1 MKDGLRARSG
11 WRTGRFTCVA
21 SIFTN
26 EGCGARWRPL
36 GRSGCVTTVATSK
49 AGDRN
54 SIDKLGQANSA
65 VPKKMTRSGDI
76 LSKATARKGPAKGKN
91 SAREGKGSQIQLR
104 CNFSAIPIRTSLKAR
119 LIWLHEMQPTF
130 SQQVAESVKLLAPRL
145 LNAPEFS

>member
-26 EGCGARWRPL
+26 EGCRARWRPL

-49 AGDRN
+49 AGDRT

-76 LSKATARKGPAKGKN
+76 PARQRQERGRQKEKIQPGRKRKSDTIAMQFQCNSNPYQLKGEAGF
-91 SAREGKGSQIQLR
+91 A
-104 CNFSAIPIRTSLKAR
+104 
-119 LIWLHEMQPTF
+119 
-130 SQQVAESVKLLAPRL
+130 
-145 LNAPEFS
+145 